1 MTQKISYDT
10 TDLIFGIDA
19 ETANFIG
26 KRYRGDVTIAM
37 DFQPM
42 MDSG

>member
-1 MTQKISYDT
+1 MVFD
-10 TDLIFGIDA
+10 IDP
-19 ETANFIG
+19 ETANFIE
-26 KRYRGDVTIAM
+26 KRYGGDVTVAM